1 MVKILN
7 FQFLSFSEID
17 DLFCWNFE
25 LILIIYFS
33 KILIFIRFKNR
44 VRNEAL
50 KGQLLE
56 NPLQVFHSWICLV
69 HKVLQTSMACSVC
82 SNLIGG
88 WKKNPPK
95 YCFDDGIL
103 YSHEELTSLPYFL
116 RFRTCKPNM
125 PQRFAKLC
133 VPNKTYS
140 PIQWYHADQI
150 VPFPIQISSLRQ
162 ALGTTQNGQNFL
174 GLPHLWGTINYKYF
188 ETNLWTTAANRRYD
202 TLP

>member
-17 DLFCWNFE
+17 DFFWNFE

-33 KILIFIRFKNR
+33 KILIFIRFKKKNR

-88 WKKNPPK
+88 WKKIRQSTVLMME
-95 YCFDDGIL
+95 FFTL
-103 YSHEELTSLPYFL
+103 TRSSHLSRIFYDSAHANQ
-116 RFRTCKPNM
+116 TCHRGLQNFVYLIKPIVLSNGTM
-125 PQRFAKLC
+125 QIRSYLFQYKLQNFQ
-133 VPNKTYS
+133 PETGFGHNK
-140 PIQWYHADQI
+140 
-150 VPFPIQISSLRQ
+150 
-162 ALGTTQNGQNFL
+162 NGQNFL
-174 GLPHLWGTINYKYF
+174 GPPTFGGQ
-188 ETNLWTTAANRRYD
+188 
-202 TLP
+202 

>member
-1 MVKILN
+1 MFGTQSSANLHGM
-7 FQFLSFSEID
+7 FGL
-17 DLFCWNFE
+17 
-25 LILIIYFS
+25 
-33 KILIFIRFKNR
+33 
-44 VRNEAL
+44 L
-50 KGQLLE
+50 K
-56 NPLQVFHSWICLV
+56 PDWR
-69 HKVLQTSMACSVC
+69 M
-82 SNLIGG
+82 
-88 WKKNPPK
+88 KKNPPK

-174 GLPHLWGTINYKYF
+174 GPPHLWGTINYKYF
-188 ETNLWTTAANRRYD
+188 ETNLWTTAANRRYS

>member
-1 MVKILN
+1 MN
-7 FQFLSFSEID
+7 
-17 DLFCWNFE
+17 
-25 LILIIYFS
+25 
-33 KILIFIRFKNR
+33 IFGTQSSANLHGMFGL
-44 VRNEAL
+44 L
-50 KGQLLE
+50 K
-56 NPLQVFHSWICLV
+56 PDWR
-69 HKVLQTSMACSVC
+69 M
-82 SNLIGG
+82 
-88 WKKNPPK
+88 KKNPPK

-162 ALGTTQNGQNFL
+162 ALGTTKMVRIFFGSA
-174 GLPHLWGTINYKYF
+174 HLWGTINYKYF